1 MSKEPRDVLRSQAD
15 AVRPEERSRQR
26 AACMK
31 NHAGPPCIAA
41 LAALTLLVGGNA
53 VAETLNFDD
62 APAGKPPKG
71 WTLTMTGKG
80 QPKWTVEAE
89 PTAPSKPNVLKQSG
103 RATFPVAIKSDTA
116 IRDGFVEVKF
126 KAVTGSEDR
135 AAGLIWR
142 AKDADNYYVVRANAL
157 EDNVVL
163 YKTIKGIRT
172 SLGIVGRKGGYGVS
186 TPVPSGQWHAL
197 RCDFA
202 GSRFKVTYD
211 GQPLF
216 EVEDGTLANAGMIG
230 LWTKADSVTLFDD
243 LAYGEIK

>member
-1 MSKEPRDVLRSQAD
+1 MMCTLADFHSRSSLRARFAVASVL
-15 AVRPEERSRQR
+15 
-26 AACMK
+26 
-31 NHAGPPCIAA
+31 I
-41 LAALTLLVGGNA
+41 LLMGGTA
-53 VAETLNFDD
+53 MAETLNFDD
-62 APAGKPPKG
+62 TPAGISPEG

-80 QPKWTVEAE
+80 QPKWTVEAD

-103 RATFPVAIKSDTA
+103 RATFPVAIKSGTA

-135 AAGLIWR
+135 AAGIVWR

-163 YKTIKGIRT
+163 YKTIKGVRT

-186 TPVPSGQWHAL
+186 TPVTSGQWHLL

-211 GQPLF
+211 GKPLF
-216 EVEDGTLANAGMIG
+216 EVEDATIADAGMIG

-243 LAYGEIK
+243 LTYGESK

>member
-1 MSKEPRDVLRSQAD
+1 M
-15 AVRPEERSRQR
+15 
-26 AACMK
+26 
-31 NHAGPPCIAA
+31 
-41 LAALTLLVGGNA
+41 
-53 VAETLNFDD
+53 AETLNFDN
-62 APAGKPPKG
+62 APAGMPPEG

-80 QPKWTVEAE
+80 EPKWTVEAE

-103 RATFPVAIKSDTA
+103 RATYPVALKRDTS
-116 IRDGFVEVKF
+116 IGDGFVEVKF
-126 KAVTGSEDR
+126 KAVAGSEDR

-163 YKTIKGIRT
+163 YKTINGIRK
-172 SLGIVGRKGGYGVS
+172 SLEIVGRKGGYGVN

-197 RCDFA
+197 RCDFT

-211 GQPLF
+211 GQAIF
-216 EVEDGTLANAGMIG
+216 EVEDVTIANAGMIG

-243 LAYGEIK
+243 LSYGEIK